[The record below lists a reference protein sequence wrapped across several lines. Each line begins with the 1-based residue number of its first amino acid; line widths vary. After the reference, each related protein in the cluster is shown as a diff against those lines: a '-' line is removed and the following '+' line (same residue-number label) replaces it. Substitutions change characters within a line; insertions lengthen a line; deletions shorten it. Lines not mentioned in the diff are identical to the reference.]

1 MKGIMLDTNGDLM
14 IRPRKLSDG
23 KLSGGVVLDDTLVQ
37 DAAIVLE
44 MNQGEWKEDPVLGPS
59 LLRYLRS
66 HADRSRIQKQIQ
78 VHLSRAGIDYNQVA
92 EQLKLN
98 LKMI

>member
-1 MKGIMLDTNGDLM
+1 MLDDNGDLM

-23 KLSGGVVLDDTLVQ
+23 KLSGLILNDTLIQ
-37 DAAIVLE
+37 DSAIVLE

-78 VHLSRAGIDYNQVA
+78 VHLSCAGIDYNQVT

-98 LKMI
+98 LKTI